1 MDGSAAARAR
11 LPRNCK
17 LAYEGLEFGE
27 HTEYVAVQLLQVVQQ
42 FRRFDHGRN
51 ACTKQHWFHLSILLI
66 ESWKR
71 ACVTIT
77 LQKRQKSEVQ
87 YLSVASKLSSCDSLA
102 SVQDRFGYWS
112 LFSSCRWRR
121 K

>member
-51 ACTKQHWFHLSILLI
+51 ACTKQHWFHLSILLLAHGFTSGR
-66 ESWKR
+66 E
-71 ACVTIT
+71 
-77 LQKRQKSEVQ
+77 
-87 YLSVASKLSSCDSLA
+87 KL
-102 SVQDRFGYWS
+102 FYW
-112 LFSSCRWRR
+112 
-121 K
+121 